1 MRPTIVAIALAAFI
15 GGLLGS
21 ALGEAQAR
29 KLEKHPQRSAK
40 YHGYRANSRGSER
53 QPSDGY
59 MEMRADKM
67 PFGSNAWW
75 DQMQREG
82 RLGGETP

>member
-1 MRPTIVAIALAAFI
+1 MRPIIVAIALAAFI

-21 ALGEAQAR
+21 GLGEAQAR
-29 KLEKHPQRSAK
+29 KFEKHPQRSAK
-40 YHGYRANSRGSER
+40 HHGYRGTGRAGER

-59 MEMRADKM
+59 VEMRADRM
-67 PFGSNAWW
+67 RFGSNAWW
-75 DQMQREG
+75 DQMMREG